1 MNNYIFFM
9 KLLIFS
15 IALILNVNIA
25 LATNFVDSLAKEFG
39 KNNGCY
45 SITLNEKKNKGYNLS
60 PANKNSSKSK
70 R

>member
-1 MNNYIFFM
+1 M

-15 IALILNVNIA
+15 IALILYVNIA
-25 LATNFVDSLAKEFG
+25 LAANFVDSLAKEFG
-39 KNNGCY
+39 KKNGCY
-45 SITLNEKKNKGYNLS
+45 SITLNEKKNKSYNLS